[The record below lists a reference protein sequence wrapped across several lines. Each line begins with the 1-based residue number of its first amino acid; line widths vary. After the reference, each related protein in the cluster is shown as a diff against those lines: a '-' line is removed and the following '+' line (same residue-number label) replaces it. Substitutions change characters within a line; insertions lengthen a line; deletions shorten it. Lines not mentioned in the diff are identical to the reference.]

1 MQPTNK
7 LQMLADGKFELNPVK
22 CAMHMQP
29 PALLHL
35 VDIMMAAKTAICVSH
50 GIHRN
55 LLITAHHMGYA
66 YCE

>member
-1 MQPTNK
+1 
-7 LQMLADGKFELNPVK
+7 
-22 CAMHMQP
+22 MHMQP

-35 VDIMMAAKTAICVSH
+35 VDIVMSGKTAVCVSH

-55 LLITAHHMGYA
+55 LQLIAHHMGYA